1 MMFAAITS
9 QAATCP
15 ALPPSKYIFH
25 PIGQIEMCTSEIP
38 KDDHTTV
45 TCSSSVDEQNDVD
58 DMNMEIYTPYPA
70 HTTTNE
76 EIQEW
81 NDLELSLGENW
92 SLRLADELSCDEM
105 SLDGNMECD
114 EEGDDA
120 ASFVDDSDQA
130 TSTLAESSYQL
141 LEDDEIRRKRNLLW
155 KQSLKTS
162 MFTTQC

>member
-1 MMFAAITS
+1 MMIGAITF
-9 QAATCP
+9 QAACP

-25 PIGQIEMCTSEIP
+25 PIGQIEMCTSENP
-38 KDDHTTV
+38 KDDHTAI
-45 TCSSSVDEQNDVD
+45 TCSSSVDEHEAMD

-92 SLRLADELSCDEM
+92 SLRLADDLSSVEM
-105 SLDGNMECD
+105 SLDGCMEFD
-114 EEGDDA
+114 EEYDDE
-120 ASFVDDSDQA
+120 ASLFADDSDQA
-130 TSTLAESSYQL
+130 PSTPVESSFQL
-141 LEDDEIRRKRNLLW
+141 LEDAEIRRKRNLLW

-162 MFTTQC
+162 MFTTQS